1 MADPHLATVAV
12 IGAGTMGNGI
22 AQTFASYGTAVR
34 LEDRATGGRAP
45 LAFFDGVKCVN
56 QCRREEDPTLLT
68 ARQSTDGLVG
78 ELTDVQIGHDALAP
92 VPDLRGRY
100 SIHARTE
107 GEKVFDR
114 PRR

>member
-1 MADPHLATVAV
+1 MRPPARRRGGETRSAPRIQAHGRLIKNEHL
-12 IGAGTMGNGI
+12 
-22 AQTFASYGTAVR
+22 
-34 LEDRATGGRAP
+34 
-45 LAFFDGVKCVN
+45 GVVN